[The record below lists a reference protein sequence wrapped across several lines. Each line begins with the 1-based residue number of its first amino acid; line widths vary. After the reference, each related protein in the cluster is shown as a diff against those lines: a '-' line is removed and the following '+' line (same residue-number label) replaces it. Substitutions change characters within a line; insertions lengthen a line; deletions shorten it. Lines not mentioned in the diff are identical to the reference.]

1 MKIRYADLHIHTRY
15 SDGTYRVPEVF
26 RIAKKHGISAV
37 SITDHDSTDSYH
49 EALKLSANY
58 GIEIITGVELSSEYG
73 EYDIHILGYFM
84 DPFNARLIRYLEDFR
99 TARAERAMKMT
110 SLLQADGIN
119 IRYEDILK
127 ISPDGAIARPHIAQ
141 LLIEKGH
148 AYSIQDAFVKFLR
161 NGSKYY
167 VPKYK
172 ISPADAVELI
182 HQSGGLAF
190 VAHPTYLK
198 DDPEVLDFLISSGI
212 DGMETIHS
220 SYDEETAAY
229 LNSLCGKK
237 NLLRSGGS
245 DCHGKRKLGKKLL
258 GQYFI
263 PYSYIEAMKKKL
275 SGENK

>member
-1 MKIRYADLHIHTRY
+1 MKIKYADLHIHTRY

-26 RIAKKHGISAV
+26 RIAKKHGFSAV

-49 EALKLSANY
+49 EALELSVNY
-58 GIEIITGVELSSEYG
+58 GIEIIPGVELSSEYND
-73 EYDIHILGYFM
+73 YDIHILGYFM
-84 DPFNARLIRYLEDFR
+84 DPFNSKLIGYLKDFR
-99 TARAERAMKMT
+99 TARAERAKKMT
-110 SLLQADGIN
+110 ELLQDDGID

-148 AYSIQDAFVKFLR
+148 AYCIQDAFVKFLGT
-161 NGSKYY
+161 GSKYY

-182 HQSGGLAF
+182 HHSGGLAF
-190 VAHPTYLK
+190 AAHPFYLK
-198 DDPEVLDFLISSGI
+198 DDPAVLDVLIDSGI
-212 DGMETIHS
+212 DGIETIHS
-220 SYDEETAAY
+220 SYDKETAEY
-229 LNSLCGKK
+229 LDSLSKERG
-237 NLLRSGGS
+237 LLRSGGS
-245 DCHGKRKLGKKLL
+245 DCHGKRKLGKKLM

-275 SGENK
+275 SGETK